1 MVNLFTL
8 KEFGQT
14 SNCMGFWGSLIYIAL
29 ITLSVVI
36 SPIPGKPF
44 VVATEVSWDEIQ
56 MALVVRSVSF

>member
-29 ITLSVVI
+29 LTLSVVLI
-36 SPIPGKPF
+36 QFLVRRLQLQLKPHGTKF
-44 VVATEVSWDEIQ
+44 K
-56 MALVVRSVSF
+56 LHL